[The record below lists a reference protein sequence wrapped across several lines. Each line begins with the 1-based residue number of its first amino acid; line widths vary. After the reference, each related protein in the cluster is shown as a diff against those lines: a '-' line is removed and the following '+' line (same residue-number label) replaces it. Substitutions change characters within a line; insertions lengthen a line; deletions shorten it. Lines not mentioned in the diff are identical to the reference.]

1 MANNT
6 RVPKQKRAAQ
16 TKQKIILAAI
26 TLFSK
31 KGFYAANSKEI
42 ARQAG
47 VATGSFYAYFKDKR
61 DVLYAAFDYYNR
73 RIFDAITDFHAKAD
87 YGGSDPRSV
96 LIDMVKNALKA
107 HKIFP
112 DFHRE
117 ISALMITDHGLKKNL
132 GLYFDSGVKM
142 SGEILSHYKD
152 RLRVTDIKT
161 SSVLI
166 TRMVEDFVHFLVFD
180 KPALDHER
188 LMKEFIEMLYRY
200 LFL

>member
-1 MANNT
+1 MTKNT

-16 TKQKIILAAI
+16 TKHNIILAAI

-31 KGFYAANSKEI
+31 NGYYATNSKEI

-61 DVLYAAFDYYNR
+61 EVLYAAFDYYNR
-73 RIFDAITDFHAKAD
+73 RIFDAITDFHAKAN
-87 YGGSDPRSV
+87 YGASDPRSV
-96 LIDMVKNALKA
+96 LTAMVQNALKA

-117 ISALMITDHGLKKNL
+117 ISSLMIADHGLAKNL
-132 GLYFDSGVKM
+132 ELYFDSGVKM
-142 SGEILSHYKD
+142 TEEILFAYKD
-152 RLRVTDIKT
+152 KVRVTDMKT

-200 LFL
+200 LFR